1 MFSRMPVKSC
11 LFDVEDSM
19 QQRTELQDREYVEQ
33 RKQPGGLALNASYSS
48 SDLPPKAIL
57 WLPFSPLN

>member
-1 MFSRMPVKSC
+1 MFARMPVKSC
-11 LFDVEDSM
+11 LFDVQDSM
-19 QQRTELQDREYVEQ
+19 QQRTELQDREYIEQ

-57 WLPFSPLN
+57 GLLFSPLN

>member
-1 MFSRMPVKSC
+1 MFSRMPVKSF